1 MGDASADVGGSAP
14 PDGAA
19 LSADERTLLE
29 LTASGTSLAAVLDA
43 LARFI
48 ETRSGDG
55 VLASVLVLD
64 RDGRRLRHAAAPS
77 LPPAYVR
84 AIDGI
89 AIGPE
94 VGSCGTAAYT
104 GRSVVVTDILVD
116 PLWKDFR
123 ELAREHG
130 LRACWSTPIL
140 SSTGEALGTVALYH
154 RRPHSPGERERTL
167 VELATHLAGIAVE
180 RARSDAD
187 VRASEARKSAI
198 LDSALDCVITIDH
211 EGRAIEFNAAA
222 ERVFGYRQADV
233 AGRELAELI
242 IPEDLRDA
250 HRAALSRWSAHG
262 VADGRG
268 HLLGRRIE
276 VTAMASDGRVFP
288 VELSISRLELDGAP
302 VFTATLR
309 DISERKDAEA
319 KLFEAET
326 RYRALVEHLPL
337 ITYVDALDD
346 ASSNIYTSPQ
356 VYDLLGYT
364 VEEWQT
370 DPELFVTTLHP
381 EDRERVLAAHAD
393 SHAREAPL
401 TIEYRLISRDGRTVW
416 LRDGSSILKD
426 ASGRAH
432 SRQGYLLD
440 ITDRRTAEE
449 QLRYQAF
456 HDPLTGLANRALFID
471 RVEHAALVRGRT
483 TELGI
488 AVLFLDLDDFKT
500 VNDSLGHASGDTL
513 LCAVGSRLVD
523 AVRPADTVARFGGDE
538 FAVLIEDLASHADA
552 AEAAERIAD
561 ILRVPFVVDG
571 REMFVTAS
579 IGIAFGHDADELL
592 RSADVAMYGAKAGG
606 KAHYAFY
613 EPAMDD
619 AAHTRLQLTADL
631 RRASFRGEFMLEYQP
646 TVDLLTGRPTGLE
659 ALIRWRHPQRGSVM
673 PLEFVPLA
681 EETGLIVPIGR
692 WALAE
697 ACAQGAHWLRTVPA
711 SPSLTM
717 SVNLSVRQLH
727 HEGLVE
733 DVAAALRGSGFPAR
747 LLTLELTESML
758 VRGGD
763 GVIGALHGLKEL
775 GVRLALD
782 DFGTG
787 YSSLSYLRNLPVDTL
802 KIDRSFV
809 EGADAGPEG
818 ESVLRGIVQLGQ
830 ALGLVLVAEGI
841 ERSSQADALRS
852 LGCPFGQGFH
862 FWKPLPANEI
872 DLILGTALGLQQ
884 AS

>member
-1 MGDASADVGGSAP
+1 MGGVPADPGSSA
-14 PDGAA
+14 GADSTA
-19 LSADERTLLE
+19 LTADERTLLE

-43 LARFI
+43 LARFV
-48 ETRSGDG
+48 ETRSGAG
-55 VLASVLVLD
+55 VLASILVLD
-64 RDGRRLRHAAAPS
+64 RDGRTLRHAAAPN
-77 LPPAYVR
+77 LPAAYVD
-84 AIDGI
+84 AIDGTP
-89 AIGPE
+89 IGPD

-104 GRSVVVTDILVD
+104 GRTVVVTDILAD

-123 ELAREHG
+123 DLAREHG
-130 LRACWSTPIL
+130 LRSCWSSPIVA
-140 SSTGEALGTVALYH
+140 SSGEVLGTFALYE
-154 RRPHSPGERERTL
+154 RRPHSPDERERAL
-167 VELATHLAGIAVE
+167 VELATHLAGIAIE
-180 RARSDAD
+180 RARADAD
-187 VRASEARKSAI
+187 MRASEARKSAI
-198 LDSALDCVITIDH
+198 LDSALDCVITIDDT
-211 EGRAIEFNAAA
+211 GRVIEFNAAA
-222 ERVFGYRQADV
+222 ERVFGYPQADV

-242 IPEDLRDA
+242 VPENLREG
-250 HRAALSRWSAHG
+250 HRAALARWSRTTD
-262 VADGRG
+262 VEGRG
-268 HLLGRRIE
+268 SLLGKRVE
-276 VTAMASDGRVFP
+276 VPAMAADGRVFP
-288 VELSISRLELDGAP
+288 VELSISRLELDGEQ

-309 DISERKDAEA
+309 DISERKEAEA

-326 RYRALVEHLPL
+326 RYRELVEHLPL

-356 VYDLLGYT
+356 VFELLGYT
-364 VEEWQT
+364 VEQWQT

-393 SHAREAPL
+393 SRAREAPL

-426 ASGRAH
+426 AAGRPH
-432 SRQGYLLD
+432 LRQGYLLD

-471 RVEHAALVRGRT
+471 RVEHAALVRGRSA
-483 TELGI
+483 ELGI

-523 AVRPADTVARFGGDE
+523 AVRPGDTVARFGGDE
-538 FAVLIEDLASHADA
+538 FAVLIEDVTSRADA
-552 AEAAERIAD
+552 AEAAERIAE

-592 RSADVAMYGAKAGG
+592 RSADVAMYGAKAAG

-613 EPAMDD
+613 EPAMDA

-631 RRASFRGEFMLEYQP
+631 RRASFRGEFVLEYQP
-646 TVDLLTGRPTGLE
+646 TVDLATGRPVGLE
-659 ALIRWRHPQRGSVM
+659 ALIRWRHPQRGAVM
-673 PLEFVPLA
+673 PLDFVPLA

-697 ACAQGAHWLRTVPA
+697 ACAQGAFWLRA
-711 SPSLTM
+711 FPSAPPLTM

-727 HEGLVE
+727 HGGLVE
-733 DVAAALRGSGFPAR
+733 DVAAALRSSDYPAH
-747 LLTLELTESML
+747 LLTLELTESIL
-758 VRGGD
+758 VQGGD
-763 GVIGALHGLKEL
+763 GVIGTLHALKAL

-787 YSSLSYLRNLPVDTL
+787 YSSLSYLRNMPVDTL
-802 KIDRSFV
+802 KVDRSFV

-841 ERSSQADALRS
+841 ERASQAEALRA
-852 LGCPFGQGFH
+852 LGCPLGQGFH

-872 DLILGTALGLQQ
+872 DKILGAQLGLQQ